1 MIYTDDQFE
10 ISSVELERL
19 KTALSE
25 ARVRDTDQTW
35 LKAIEI
41 DALQSQIAEME
52 GDLSAYQQLRSR
64 QIPLP
69 ESSTIDA
76 LPRALAKARIRSGIS
91 QDALA
96 KRLNTTTEQIQRFE
110 ETNYMGVSLDT
121 LLRIARIVEINTDS
135 IVRTSGDHLDST

>member
-10 ISSVELERL
+10 ISSVELQRL
-19 KTALSE
+19 KAALSE

-35 LKAIEI
+35 LKAIEV
-41 DALQSQIAEME
+41 DALKSQITEME
-52 GDLSAYQQLRSR
+52 GDLSDYQQLRHH
-64 QIPLP
+64 QTPLP
-69 ESSTIDA
+69 ESSTIDE
-76 LPRALAKARIRSGIS
+76 LPRTLAKARIRSGIS